1 MKKGYNVYY
10 TIKNWD
16 NNTDAVTIFFTEN
29 EEFAIKYVA
38 KYNAILD
45 KWKDYFLNNDT
56 KAHELD
62 RRDFID
68 SIVGCYYEEVSI
80 RGEITTREFSKK
92 VLAIQDM
99 AKRRAYELHLAKGGV
114 ECYGGY
120 NPKWDNFGIR
130 ILLNEVTQNPYPMTY
145 ERHVYYDYL
154 DMPEEEWQ
162 KLLDNIKKEYVK
174 SSDENNPIL
183 KRKKKLREEITQ
195 RQEELLELELKTL

>member
-45 KWKDYFLNNDT
+45 KWTDYFLNNDT

-80 RGEITTREFSKK
+80 RGEITTRDFSKK
-92 VLAIQDM
+92 VLELQNI
-99 AKRRAYELHLAKGGV
+99 AKTRAYDIHLAKGGV
-114 ECYGGY
+114 TCYGGY
-120 NPKWDNFGIR
+120 NPKWDNFGIKV
-130 ILLNEVTQNPYPMTY
+130 LLDEETTDSAYITY
-145 ERHVYYDYL
+145 EQDIGYEYL
-154 DMPEEEWQ
+154 DKSDEDWQ

-174 SSDENNPIL
+174 SLDENNPIL